1 MRFKLGDRVRLV
13 SVDPDKTPYTDEMLD
28 LVGEQFTITHGPAF
42 GTYWSCSCTLDDGRT
57 YFVRVEDLEPVVEC
71 GLTGKCCEWG
81 CNSPCPPGD
90 PASPEHYRVSDI
102 EPIDAIEAWELGFC
116 LGNVVKYVARHAH
129 KGDPLGDLKKAAW
142 YLDRAIKEM
151 EK

>member
-1 MRFKLGDRVRLV
+1 MNETWVEFVNQAGNFKCEITG
-13 SVDPDKTPYTDEMLD
+13 LD
-28 LVGEQFTITHGPAF
+28 CEPGCKQ
-42 GTYWSCSCTLDDGRT
+42 CTL
-57 YFVRVEDLEPVVEC
+57 
-71 GLTGKCCEWG
+71 
-81 CNSPCPPGD
+81 GD

-142 YLDRAIKEM
+142 YLDRAIKDM

>member
-1 MRFKLGDRVRLV
+1 MSKFKAGDRVRV
-13 SVDPDKTPYTDEMLD
+13 VKVDPERRIYNSGMLD
-28 LVGEQFTITHGPAF
+28 CVGEEFEVTGYSVLQDFVYTCKWTFYGDDVELVEPKIKCEITGLDCDP
-42 GTYWSCSCTLDDGRT
+42 GCKQCTL
-57 YFVRVEDLEPVVEC
+57 
-71 GLTGKCCEWG
+71 
-81 CNSPCPPGD
+81 GD
-90 PASPEHYRVSDI
+90 PVKPAHYTASDI

>member
-1 MRFKLGDRVRLV
+1 MNDTWIEFVNQKNNFRCEITG
-13 SVDPDKTPYTDEMLD
+13 LD
-28 LVGEQFTITHGPAF
+28 CYPGCGQ
-42 GTYWSCSCTLDDGRT
+42 CTL
-57 YFVRVEDLEPVVEC
+57 C
-71 GLTGKCCEWG
+71 
-81 CNSPCPPGD
+81 D
-90 PASPEHYRVSDI
+90 PAKPAHYTTSDI

-116 LGNVVKYVARHAH
+116 LGNVVKYIARHAH